1 MRAAFIAL
9 SFALGAL
16 SCDGPGDERS
26 AFLEQALFEDNRF
39 LVERTPDDLA
49 AKFARM
55 ATGPYA
61 FMRGTLGLFLRDAA
75 NGEAAFGET
84 AFGLSG
90 ARDVWLVGDPH
101 LENVGTYSDADE
113 RMVLE
118 YNDFDASTFGPFIYD
133 LRRLALSVEVA
144 LLEVGASVPVRDEAL
159 RRTVVGYTRAV
170 ARAAKDD
177 EPAPWVLD
185 TEVLTDTISVD
196 LIRRARADGRDAE
209 ELSDYT
215 TFDTDGRRFEFGLVE
230 PAAPEFTV
238 DELVPVST
246 EERQLVETLLR
257 GYRERL
263 ETPGR
268 FDAPAFALLD
278 VARRLGAGV
287 SSYPLLRFYALLEG
301 PTDKPRDDWII
312 ELKEVGGAPQIPMV
326 AGTPQRAFA
335 SNATR
340 LVASNRVLHATRDSD
355 PLLAA
360 VDLPPFSFRVRHR
373 TKYQKGFEMERLI
386 EKFDEKK
393 WNGVHVAEFGARCG
407 ELLGRAHAYAPRADA
422 RVKRAALGDALA
434 SRVPEL
440 VGETQAFARR
450 YAARVLEDHALFVA
464 LRAADGPL
472 LGWR

>member
-1 MRAAFIAL
+1 
-9 SFALGAL
+9 
-16 SCDGPGDERS
+16 
-26 AFLEQALFEDNRF
+26 
-39 LVERTPDDLA
+39 
-49 AKFARM
+49 M
-55 ATGPYA
+55 ASSPYA

-84 AFGLSG
+84 AFGLGS

-101 LENVGTYSDADE
+101 LENVGTYSDADG

-133 LRRLALSVEVA
+133 LRRLTLSVEVA

-170 ARAAKDD
+170 VRASKEDA
-177 EPAPWVLD
+177 PTPWVLD
-185 TEVLTDTISVD
+185 AEGVTDTISTD
-196 LIRRARADGRDAE
+196 LIRRAQADGRDAE

-215 TFDTDGRRFEFGLVE
+215 KFETGGRRFEYGLVE
-230 PAAPEFTV
+230 PAAPEYTV
-238 DELVPVST
+238 DELVPVTT
-246 EERQLVETLLR
+246 EERRLVETLLR

-263 ETPGR
+263 ESPGR
-268 FDAPAFALLD
+268 FDASAFELLD

-301 PTDKPRDDWII
+301 PTDKPRDDWLI
-312 ELKEVGGAPQIPMV
+312 ELKEVGAAPPIPMV
-326 AGTPQRAFA
+326 AGTPPRAFS
-335 SNATR
+335 SNAAR
-340 LVASNRVLHATRDSD
+340 IVASNRTLHATRESD

-360 VDLPPFSFRVRHR
+360 VNLAPFDFRVRHR

-386 EKFDEKK
+386 EKFDERK

-407 ELLGRAHAYAPRADA
+407 ELLGRAHAYAPRSDGG
-422 RVKRAALGDALA
+422 VKRAALGDALA

-450 YAARVLEDHALFVA
+450 YGARVLEDHALFVA